1 MDHRAAVD
9 TRSQAASSHIP
20 LAHRPAEELAHGVNL
35 TRPPPRPACYSAP
48 HRTPHSLQRK
58 AREAEARLGTL
69 ATHPQARPK
78 QAPQSIILLSPSR
91 HLSHQL
97 IKVNQ
102 LA

>member
-20 LAHRPAEELAHGVNL
+20 LAHRPAEELARGVNL
-35 TRPPPRPACYSAP
+35 IRPPPRPACYSAP

-78 QAPQSIILLSPSR
+78 QAPQPIILFSLSR
-91 HLSHQL
+91 HLPHQL
-97 IKVNQ
+97 VKVSQ